1 MLIQCLLQEHDSVLS
16 NPHPRNCKTASL
28 VWARLDWG
36 HAASPELEIS
46 TWSPR
51 DMGALSVSSS
61 ATLNCC
67 HCYVLEKVSELFEHI
82 ESMGGSWLILEAQ
95 LLVLIILT
103 RNPTHQ
109 GSLQHKG
116 ETVKEIE
123 GKKVYQGINFSL
135 VGSFR
140 GKQVTF
146 YDQVISFFF
155 SFFWLVGKRLKP
167 KW

>member
-1 MLIQCLLQEHDSVLS
+1 
-16 NPHPRNCKTASL
+16 
-28 VWARLDWG
+28 
-36 HAASPELEIS
+36 
-46 TWSPR
+46 
-51 DMGALSVSSS
+51 MGALSVSSS

-167 KW
+167 K